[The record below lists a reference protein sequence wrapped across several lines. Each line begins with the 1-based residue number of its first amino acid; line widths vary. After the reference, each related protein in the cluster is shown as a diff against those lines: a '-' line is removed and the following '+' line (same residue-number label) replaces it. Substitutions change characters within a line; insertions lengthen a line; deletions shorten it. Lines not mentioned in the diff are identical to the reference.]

1 MVTLTEIE
9 VGAQPSRA
17 WVGGEGETI
26 LLVHGGWGGAKMHWS
41 RVWEPLARRFR
52 VIAPELPGIGDR
64 AQPGLA
70 SFDAYADWL
79 VQLLGSLQVPRAWCV
94 GNSFGAAV
102 VWQLSAR
109 LEARCRGVVIVNGMA
124 PFVVP
129 PLVRR
134 AFSTTPVR
142 QLVTRAYRRAAF
154 SPSVVQRGAYAD
166 PSLVPAE
173 LTRILADPPRAQ
185 VDLLRDLALRGAY
198 PAPAP
203 EVPLLVLWGEAD
215 RLPGTGRA
223 RALRV
228 QRSAPGAKLVFIPSA
243 GHCPQTERPAE
254 FVRALEAFVASAPA
268 ALSAAGAERAS

>member
-9 VGAQPSRA
+9 VGARPSRA

-26 LLVHGGWGGAKMHWS
+26 LLVHGGWGGAEMHWS

-79 VQLLGSLQVPRAWCV
+79 VQLLGSLRVPRAWCV

-109 LEARCRGVVIVNGMA
+109 LEARCRGVVLVNGMA

-129 PLVRR
+129 SLVRR

-142 QLVTRAYRRAAF
+142 QLITRAYRKAAF
-154 SPSVVQRGAYAD
+154 SPPVVQRGAYAD

-173 LTRILADPPRAQ
+173 LTRVLADPPRAHMRRISGSRQ
-185 VDLLRDLALRGAY
+185 GRALALWPRRCHSLSG
-198 PAPAP
+198 
-203 EVPLLVLWGEAD
+203 
-215 RLPGTGRA
+215 
-223 RALRV
+223 
-228 QRSAPGAKLVFIPSA
+228 
-243 GHCPQTERPAE
+243 C
-254 FVRALEAFVASAPA
+254 FVASSSPIVCFIARSLRRPEALDARPTRLRRAVAVTARASASEA
-268 ALSAAGAERAS
+268 ALAVIELLAGSPTRSPAPS

>member
-1 MVTLTEIE
+1 MVTLREIE
-9 VGAQPSRA
+9 VGARPSKA

-26 LLVHGGWGGAKMHWS
+26 LLVHGGWGGAEMHWS

-79 VQLLGSLQVPRAWCV
+79 VQLLGSLQAPRAWCV

-102 VWQLSAR
+102 VWQLSGR
-109 LEARCRGVVIVNGMA
+109 LGARCRGVVIVNGMA
-124 PFVVP
+124 PFPVP

-134 AFSTTPVR
+134 VLSTTPVR
-142 QLVTRAYRRAAF
+142 QLITRAYRRGAF
-154 SPSVVQRGAYAD
+154 APRVVQRAYAD
-166 PSLVPAE
+166 PSLAPAE
-173 LTRILADPPRAQ
+173 LTRVLAAPPRAQ
-185 VDLLRDLALRGAY
+185 VELLRDLVLRGAC

-203 EVPLLVLWGEAD
+203 EIPMLVLWGEAD

-243 GHCPQTERPAE
+243 GHCPQMERPAE
-254 FVRALEAFVASAPA
+254 FVQALEGFVASAPA
-268 ALSAAGAERAS
+268 ASSAAGTKIVS